1 MIKIKYNINQL
12 LQADPAKYISQ
23 KQREYAE
30 QNGHFKDRKLVQ
42 KQLEKHY
49 QEVLITGRGSNVVIE
64 LGKPIIIA
72 YQNNKLKQALI
83 NNLILWLK
91 QWAGYPIQTKK
102 QWGFSMGLDLA
113 LPLNEIRDRSYE
125 YDDYDLLENRK
136 NTLTDRDYQIIAY
149 GVSNRQSNTVESV
162 LHTVAKELDGEIVN
176 YREFL
181 IKLSDEDHEVQYGR
195 CMSRYE
201 YESNV
206 ELTVWD
212 RLAFDY
218 DQKVA
223 ELKEQMNI
231 KRLGSLLRTK
241 QYKQMVKQLG
251 DQYGYDVQAVFS
263 TKAISGINRGKLWQ
277 VAKGVKKTDR
287 EHIET
292 LFKADF
298 EDWLKSYQSKNNEK
312 IKLTSEL
319 QELIDLG
326 IMTQKEVDLQIY
338 NYWIDQYQLDP
349 SVFYLTKK
357 DRQELYS
364 NDPAKEYEK

>member
-1 MIKIKYNINQL
+1 MIEIKYTIEQL
-12 LQADPAKYISQ
+12 LKADPAKYISQ

-30 QNGHFKDRKLVQ
+30 QNGHFKDRKLVE

-49 QEVLITGRGSNVVIE
+49 QEVAITGRGSNVVIE

-83 NNLILWLK
+83 DNLILWLK
-91 QWAGYPIQTKK
+91 QWDGYRIQTKK

-125 YDDYDLLENRK
+125 YDDFDLLENRK
-136 NTLTDRDYQIIAY
+136 NALTDRDYQIIAY
-149 GVSNRQSNTVESV
+149 GVNNRQSNTVESV

-181 IKLSDEDHEVQYGR
+181 IKLSDEDYEVQYGR
-195 CMSRYE
+195 CMSHHE
-201 YESNV
+201 HESNA

-223 ELKEQMNI
+223 KLKEKMKI
-231 KRLGSLLRTK
+231 KRLASLLRTT
-241 QYKQMVKQLG
+241 QYKQMVEQLG
-251 DQYGYDVQAVFS
+251 YQCGYDVQAVFS
-263 TKAISGINRGKLWQ
+263 AKAILGINRRKLWQ

-287 EHIET
+287 EQIET

-298 EDWLKSYQSKNNEK
+298 ENWLKSYQSKKNEK
-312 IKLTSEL
+312 IELKSGL

-338 NYWIDQYQLDP
+338 NYWIDQYRLDP
-349 SVFYLTKK
+349 SIFYLTKK

-364 NDPAKEYEK
+364 NDPAEEYEK

>member
-1 MIKIKYNINQL
+1 M
-12 LQADPAKYISQ
+12 
-23 KQREYAE
+23 
-30 QNGHFKDRKLVQ
+30 
-42 KQLEKHY
+42 
-49 QEVLITGRGSNVVIE
+49 
-64 LGKPIIIA
+64 
-72 YQNNKLKQALI
+72 
-83 NNLILWLK
+83 
-91 QWAGYPIQTKK
+91 
-102 QWGFSMGLDLA
+102 
-113 LPLNEIRDRSYE
+113 
-125 YDDYDLLENRK
+125 
-136 NTLTDRDYQIIAY
+136 
-149 GVSNRQSNTVESV
+149 VE
-162 LHTVAKELDGEIVN
+162 
-176 YREFL
+176 
-181 IKLSDEDHEVQYGR
+181 
-195 CMSRYE
+195 
-201 YESNV
+201 
-206 ELTVWD
+206 
-212 RLAFDY
+212 
-218 DQKVA
+218 
-223 ELKEQMNI
+223 
-231 KRLGSLLRTK
+231 
-241 QYKQMVKQLG
+241 QLG
-251 DQYGYDVQAVFS
+251 YQCGYDVQAVFS